1 MSQNLSEEHLIRH
14 YFLDEL
20 PEKEQDLVHER
31 LLMDPE
37 FFEATLIIEDEL
49 MDDYAL
55 GLLSPNDRVR
65 VEESLLRTPQ
75 QLNKV
80 QFTRTLEL
88 FILNS
93 ERLATGY
100 EDLTE
105 LPPIKPHGLRQLIEE
120 ETVARKYVVSRYQI
134 LIDRKYVDGLSPSEN
149 EELEGLKTAL
159 DAMDEPYYDAI
170 IKRLRRLVDQR
181 GV

>member
-20 PEKEQDLVHER
+20 TETEQDLVHER
-31 LLMDPE
+31 LLTDPE
-37 FFEATLIIEDEL
+37 FFEASLIIEDEL

-55 GLLSPNDRVR
+55 GLLSPKDQVR
-65 VEESLLRTPQ
+65 VQESLLKSPQ
-75 QLNKV
+75 QFSRV

-93 ERLATGY
+93 GGLAPGN
-100 EDLTE
+100 EE
-105 LPPIKPHGLRQLIEE
+105 LIEPPIKPHRLRHLIEE
-120 ETVARKYVVSRYQI
+120 EAVARKYVVSRYQA
-134 LIDRKYVDGLSPSEN
+134 LIDRKYLNGLSPSEN
-149 EELEGLKTAL
+149 EELGGLKAAL

-170 IKRLRRLVDQR
+170 IKRLRRLVEQR